1 MDNNNYGQ
9 INITSEG
16 NDNYAQLYNT
26 IEETP
31 TGNFDV
37 GQFNK
42 RFDNMI
48 RREKIID
55 KNIDINKLNKL
66 NDIIKQ
72 KPIYENSLMEIIYNT
87 KTELFYILDDLLQQ
101 NISWNILTKN
111 NRLFY
116 IGITLIILSIL
127 FFICYIFSENK

>member
-9 INITSEG
+9 INTTSDE
-16 NDNYAQLYNT
+16 NDNYTQLYNT
-26 IEETP
+26 TEESP

-42 RFDNMI
+42 RFDSMI

-55 KNIDINKLNKL
+55 KNIDANKLNKL

-116 IGITLIILSIL
+116 IGITLIIFSVL